1 MTCVFR
7 AFLLTAA
14 AAFAPFASA
23 WELDSRAKLFGSE
36 AWLPD
41 DDLQRELDGSPA
53 YDGSA
58 DLRTMLREAFGGW
71 HLVIDH
77 TLLYEG
83 GDTYAFI
90 SVPEETLDQTPR
102 GDERR
107 FVDLTWTLED
117 GDRHEL
123 LHRFDRLAV
132 EYRGDRWGV
141 TVGRMAV
148 SWGSGIVFQ
157 AIDLFAPF
165 APTTVDRDYKPG
177 EDLILADGLFK
188 GGSDWELLAV
198 LRRNDEEQRTASA
211 DSFGGKWHGYVGA
224 AEVEV
229 LAGRHFRDGIVGASL
244 RHPLG
249 GALLRT
255 DWLLTDVEDGGVEVS
270 GIVNIDY
277 SFGWFARNW
286 YVFAEYSRNGFGTNE
301 RPIDIENLPQALR
314 DRLTRGEVFTLMK
327 NYTAIGTQLE
337 WHPLLTQSL
346 TWIANLHDGSSLLQT
361 QLSYE
366 FSDWQMAEVG
376 VLTNLGDAGDEY
388 GGIPLG
394 AAAPGLTTGGG
405 TRLYLRWTYTW

>member
-1 MTCVFR
+1 MTGQLR
-7 AFLLTAA
+7 ALLVAVA
-14 AAFAPFASA
+14 VASTPSAVA
-23 WELDSRAKLFGSE
+23 WELNERAKLFGSE

-41 DDLQRELDGSPA
+41 EDLQRALDGSPV
-53 YDGSA
+53 YDASA
-58 DLRTMLREAFGGW
+58 DLRSMFRASSSAW
-71 HLVIDH
+71 DLVIDH
-77 TLLYEG
+77 TLLYEV
-83 GDTYAFI
+83 GDTYGFI
-90 SVPEETLDQTPR
+90 SAPEDTLDQTPR
-102 GDERR
+102 DDERR
-107 FVDLTWTLED
+107 FVDLTWKLED
-117 GDRHEL
+117 GDRHQL

-132 EYRGDRWGV
+132 EYRAERWGV

-177 EDLILADGLFK
+177 EDLILADGLFN

-255 DWLLTDVEDGGVEVS
+255 DWLWTDVEDGDLEVS
-270 GIVNIDY
+270 GIVNVDY
-277 SFGWFARNW
+277 SFAWLARNW
-286 YVFAEYSRNGFGTNE
+286 YVFAEYFRNGFGTNDQ
-301 RPIDIENLPQALR
+301 PIDITDLPEALR
-314 DRLTRGEVFTLMK
+314 DRLARGEVFTLMK
-327 NYTAIGTQLE
+327 DYAAVGAQLE

-366 FSDWQMAEVG
+366 LSGAQVADVG
-376 VLTNLGDAGDEY
+376 VLTNSGDAGDEY

-394 AAAPGLTTGGG
+394 TAAPGFTTGGG
-405 TRLYLRWTYTW
+405 TRLYLRWTYSW